1 MEDINLHCYE
11 KIIKEISSN
20 YEEYLEGEEK
30 FIKSIIE
37 KIYIKNI
44 NVIVEEVYKNL
55 LPDIN
60 ETINDYEYNF
70 T

>member
-11 KIIKEISSN
+11 EIIKEISSN